1 MVERLAGKTALITGA
16 RAAAAAP
23 PTIQG
28 PD

>member
-1 MVERLAGKTALITGA
+1 MADRLAGKTALITGA
-16 RAAAAAP
+16 SAGTAVP

>member
-1 MVERLAGKTALITGA
+1 MADRLAGKTALITGA
-16 RAAAAAP
+16 RAATAAP